1 MVSQAR
7 TAGRAFRVWRIQRQ
21 IDGDVDGLSAS
32 KQENLGRHLARTDG
46 GGGEAYDDLRA
57 VDSDA
62 ADTLAAIDD
71 PVAQRQFVNAY
82 QRGEVDSDELAT
94 ALKRYDELDANG
106 EQFADEI
113 IAQTGDDGP
122 DLLLADV
129 CNSPCEA
136 VIRDVYQYTKR
147 SGSDG
152 LTNSEAKDLLNAY
165 RYDDDIA
172 VGPGSRRD
180 AGGIQETLE
189 SLEDDGVDGTIKT
202 MGEVSRDATGYKR
215 IAGETDITD
224 SVVNRCGKD
233 PDAVEMSKDIDDPP
247 ASAPLNAT
255 EVDVDVEGEIKIDG
269 ETLDSPAIESK
280 HLNPEGYNDFTAGQE
295 LGDLE
300 EKLIT
305 QAAAGED
312 ELVVVTTNEFK
323 RAYQGRFDDLP
334 TTVRQHP
341 SVNSDVTVKMTTYE
355 ELGT

>member
-1 MVSQAR
+1 M
-7 TAGRAFRVWRIQRQ
+7 T
-21 IDGDVDGLSAS
+21 
-32 KQENLGRHLARTDG
+32 
-46 GGGEAYDDLRA
+46 
-57 VDSDA
+57 
-62 ADTLAAIDD
+62 
-71 PVAQRQFVNAY
+71 QRQFVNAY
-82 QRGEVDSDELAT
+82 QRGNINEEELAS
-94 ALKRYDELDANG
+94 AINRYSELDA
-106 EQFADEI
+106 EPQKAADEL
-113 IAQTGDDGP
+113 IAGAGSSGVKLP
-122 DLLLADV
+122 NIDV
-129 CNSPCEA
+129 CNSPCES
-136 VIRDVYQYTKR
+136 VTRSVYQYTKR

-180 AGGIQETLE
+180 AGDIQETLE

-202 MGEVSRDATGYKR
+202 MGEVSGDATGYKR

-224 SVVNRCGKD
+224 SVVNRYGKD
-233 PDAVEMSKDIDDPP
+233 PDAVEMSKDINDPP
-247 ASAPLNAT
+247 ASAPPDAT

-305 QAAAGED
+305 QAATGED

-341 SVNSDVTVKMTTYE
+341 SVNSDVTVKVTTYE